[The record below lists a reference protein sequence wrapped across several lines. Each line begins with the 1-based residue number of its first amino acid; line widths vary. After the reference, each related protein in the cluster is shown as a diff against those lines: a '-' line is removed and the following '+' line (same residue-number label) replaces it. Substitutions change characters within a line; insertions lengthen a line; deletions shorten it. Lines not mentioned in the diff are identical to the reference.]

1 MSCVLSRVT
10 CQLCGRTKKTK
21 STDHLSPSLNP
32 MISFKGVCYIQMVSQ
47 DIAAGKRGTY
57 IGKFRILFKNPLTSE
72 RDTIVGGDTY
82 KDV

>member
-1 MSCVLSRVT
+1 
-10 CQLCGRTKKTK
+10 
-21 STDHLSPSLNP
+21 
-32 MISFKGVCYIQMVSQ
+32 MILFKGVCYVQMMSQ

-57 IGKFRILFKNPLTSE
+57 ISKFRILFKNPLTSE

>member
-1 MSCVLSRVT
+1 
-10 CQLCGRTKKTK
+10 
-21 STDHLSPSLNP
+21 

-72 RDTIVGGDTY
+72 QDTIVGGDTY
-82 KDV
+82 KDVWSLFHPVNLIIGVVMLTTVK